1 MSVRIIQPMQDP
13 SSIKVDL
20 YQYVYT
26 VREDASTLRYE
37 IHTRK
42 TTALI
47 LLLTCLVS
55 PAPFA
60 LSTALNIVG
69 LQRGWF
75 SSMHSLV
82 FHASVALSLCLLLLC
97 AALVYMSK
105 LARTSCLAL
114 DKSTN
119 AIAVGRDT
127 RLQLS
132 PSSTLT
138 AVGVSRNV
146 DGAFVFAATT
156 MTVEDEATSSRISV
170 HVRTSPLFRF
180 NVSTAKEFFDR
191 LIAWHNQR
199 PAVRP

>member
-1 MSVRIIQPMQDP
+1 MSVQIIQPMKDP
-13 SSIKVDL
+13 SSIQVDL

-26 VREDASTLRYE
+26 IREDASTLRYE

-42 TTALI
+42 TTALT
-47 LLLTCLVS
+47 LLLACLVS
-55 PAPFA
+55 PAPFS
-60 LSTALNIVG
+60 LSIALNMVG
-69 LQRGWF
+69 VQQGWF

-97 AALVYMSK
+97 AALVSMSK
-105 LARTSCLAL
+105 LARTSCLTL
-114 DKSTN
+114 DKSTSV
-119 AIAVGRDT
+119 IAVGRDT
-127 RLQLS
+127 QLQLL
-132 PSSTLT
+132 PSSILT
-138 AVGVSRNV
+138 AVGVSHEV
-146 DGAFVFAATT
+146 DGSVVSAATT

-199 PAVRP
+199 PDVQP